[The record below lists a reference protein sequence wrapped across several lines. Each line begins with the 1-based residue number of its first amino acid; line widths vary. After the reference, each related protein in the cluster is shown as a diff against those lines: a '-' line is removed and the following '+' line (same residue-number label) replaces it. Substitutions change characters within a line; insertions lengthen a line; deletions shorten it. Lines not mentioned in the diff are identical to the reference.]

1 MLLSSESER
10 TKTFELLKVFNCSES
25 DKKMGE
31 ELATLMGVYHLVK
44 KAGRSATLTLS
55 TKGGKA
61 TTVKFEIE
69 LDDASPL
76 PASTATSSSP
86 STPAAPVTGSQRRHR
101 RSRAKRAKANARAAQ
116 HQATQAVSTPSSPAS
131 GGTLPSPPPPPPPP
145 PPATRRIVTVGK
157 KVSTW
162 PPLSQLDG
170 EVNEE
175 QVECETCEDHCVGE
189 SCYFLC
195 IGERGCDQ
203 TISPFCNGCK
213 WKRKQQTAQQE
224 ANNDQTSPI
233 EHPCDMSK
241 FDHLP

>member
-1 MLLSSESER
+1 MSSTESER

-31 ELATLMGVYHLVK
+31 ELATLMEVYHLVK

-55 TKGGKA
+55 TRSGKA

-116 HQATQAVSTPSSPAS
+116 YQATQAASTPSSPAS
-131 GGTLPSPPPPPPPP
+131 GESLPSPPPPPPPP
-145 PPATRRIVTVGK
+145 PPSTRRIVTVGK
-157 KVSTW
+157 KASTW

-170 EVNEE
+170 EVNAEE
-175 QVECETCEDHCVGE
+175 VECETCEDHCVTE
-189 SCYFLC
+189 SCYFVC
-195 IGERGCDQ
+195 IGDRDCYQ
-203 TISPFCNGCK
+203 AISPFCNGCK
-213 WKRKQQTAQQE
+213 WKKKQQTAQQQ

-233 EHPCDMSK
+233 EPPCDMSK